1 MSNRE
6 IYSGPIFFTILG
18 LMFVLLKLANFIDW
32 PWVWVLSP
40 FWIPFAFLIVTL
52 VLIILILIIAAWIKK

>member
-6 IYSGPIFFTILG
+6 IYSGPSFFTILG

-32 PWVWVLSP
+32 PWVLSP
-40 FWIPFAFLIVTL
+40 FWIPFTFVVV